1 MTTRQIRKRQTVSFG
16 LRLLFAS
23 LWLGS
28 GWHIHRFSI
37 EYSDI
42 PNVTFVQ
49 FFEYLAQETGGV
61 IALLGALIGM
71 VLSAY
76 KIYSMKRKSD

>member
-16 LRLLFAS
+16 LRLLFGF
-23 LWLGS
+23 LWLAS

-42 PNVTFVQ
+42 PNVTFIQ
-49 FFEYLAQETGGV
+49 IFEYLAQETGGV
-61 IALLGALIGM
+61 IALLGALIGI